1 MADDRK
7 AVVLGGGGVTGVAW
21 EIGLIHGL
29 AELGVD
35 LSTADLY
42 VGTSAGSVVA
52 AQVTSGTP
60 LAELFAR
67 ELADTS
73 GDRNA
78 SLDAGVLLRF
88 VFSAVLPGDRRRG
101 RAWLGRAALR
111 AKTVPESERR
121 AAIMTRVTR
130 DEWPQTCLRIP
141 AVVAETGE
149 ITVFDNGSGVSLI
162 DAVAA
167 SCAVPLVWPPMT
179 VNGVRYVDGGARSTA
194 NVDLAA
200 GYGRVVVIAP
210 GTAAVRRMDRPAA
223 QAAALGPGVRTAVVS
238 PGKAA
243 LAAIGR
249 NPLDPD
255 HRADAAEAGRAQAA
269 EVADRVRRAFGD

>member
-1 MADDRK
+1 MADDRT

-35 LSTADLY
+35 LTEADLY

-52 AQVTSGTP
+52 AQITSGTP
-60 LAELFAR
+60 LPELFAR

-78 SLDAGVLLRF
+78 SINSGVLLRF
-88 VFSAVLPGDRRRG
+88 LLSALWPGDRRRG
-101 RAWLGRAALR
+101 RAWLGRAALKSR
-111 AKTVPESERR
+111 TVPESERR
-121 AAIMTRVTR
+121 AAIMTRVTK
-130 DEWPQTCLRIP
+130 DEWPQARLRIP
-141 AVVAETGE
+141 AVVAATGE
-149 ITVFDNGSGVSLI
+149 VKVFDNDSGVSLI

-179 VNGVRYVDGGARSTA
+179 VNGTRYVDGGARSIA

-200 GYGRVVVIAP
+200 GYRRVVVIAP
-210 GTAAVRRMDRPAA
+210 GTVALRRRDRPAA

-238 PGKAA
+238 PSGAA

-255 HRADAAEAGRAQAA
+255 RRADAAEAGREQAT
-269 EVADRVRRAFGD
+269 EVAEQVRRVFHG